1 MTFSLKQFAAY
12 LKPHRNSMIL
22 SVLIFAFIL
31 IRDHNTPVSL
41 TNSIEPP
48 QWIQLLKND
57 LAKNS
62 QSLKNRE
69 FILALATGERKFSP
83 QFRNDLINTGTMHL
97 VAISAFHAGIMVILF
112 NFLFRF
118 LIIFLPFRYRT
129 SSAILFLLK
138 ITASF
143 FYFFITGGSIPTLRA
158 LSFIL
163 FFDMFL
169 LKGYFP
175 QPLFLFIISITTVA
189 VIIPHS
195 ITSLSFIMSAICVA
209 TVLQIYKV
217 LPPSVTLKLICVSA
231 VLNYAL
237 LPVYSIISGTFPLMA
252 PLVNLFVIPVVSIS
266 IPFITLAQFLIPLS
280 NPASSFFLKIADIL
294 IEPAQFMIGFLGR
307 ASSDSLIPLID
318 PPFFI
323 KMIFVTSF
331 LFSIYLRKKVK
342 LTAIIINLSLL
353 PFFAFNFHSGPFTVF
368 RSTQLFDKGYCIT
381 YPGNSGRM
389 FFDRYRYN
397 PKFNSFLL
405 SRMETAA
412 SACGVIDV
420 ISIHTPHKLS
430 KEIQDRIRKKRRF
443 SNVRFFNLDPETPF
457 PECQRCLSAYRY
469 YDPFP

>member
-1 MTFSLKQFAAY
+1 HSDV
-12 LKPHRNSMIL
+12 IL
-22 SVLIFAFIL
+22 LSILILAFIY

-48 QWIQLLKND
+48 GWIQSLKND
-57 LAKNS
+57 LAKS
-62 QSLKNRE
+62 CSSLKNRE
-69 FILALATGERKFSP
+69 FIMALANGERKFSP
-83 QFRNDLINTGTMHL
+83 EFRNDLINTGTMHL

-112 NFLFRF
+112 NFIFKF
-118 LIIFLPFRYRT
+118 IMFFLPFRYRT
-129 SSAILFLLK
+129 SSAILFILK
-138 ITASF
+138 VIASF

-237 LPVYSIISGTFPLMA
+237 LPVYSMISGNFPLMA

-266 IPFITLAQFLIPLS
+266 IPFITLAQFTIPFS
-280 NPASSFFLKIADIL
+280 VDISAFFLHLSDII
-294 IEPAQFMIGFLGR
+294 IEPAQFMISFLGR
-307 ASSDSLIPLID
+307 AASDSLVPLID
-318 PPFFI
+318 PPFVI
-323 KMIFVTSF
+323 KIIFVTTFF
-331 LFSIYLRKKVK
+331 LSIYLRKKAK
-342 LTAIIINLSLL
+342 TAALIANFILI
-353 PFFAFNFHSGPFTVF
+353 PFFALNFQSSPFTIL
-368 RSTQLFDKGYCIT
+368 RSDQLFEKAYCIT
-381 YPGNSGRM
+381 YPGNTGRI

-405 SRMETAA
+405 NRIDSAA
-412 SACGVIDV
+412 AICGISSV
-420 ISIHTPHKLS
+420 ISIQTREKLS
-430 KEIQDRIRKKRRF
+430 AETEKMIRKRKRF
-443 SNVRFFNLDPETPF
+443 SNVKFFHLTPETPF
-457 PECQRCLSAYRY
+457 PECQRCLQAFRY

>member
-1 MTFSLKQFAAY
+1 MTDVLNHFTESL
-12 LKPHRNSMIL
+12 LRHRNIIIL
-22 SVLIFAFIL
+22 SFLTIAFIL
-31 IRDHNTPVSL
+31 IRDHNNPVSL

-57 LAKNS
+57 LAKNCS
-62 QSLKNRE
+62 SLKNRE
-69 FILALATGERKFSP
+69 FILALATGERNFSP
-83 QFRNDLINTGTMHL
+83 QFRNDLLNTGTMHL

-112 NFLFRF
+112 NFLFKF
-118 LIIFLPFRYRT
+118 LMFFLPFRYRT

-163 FFDMFL
+163 IFDLFL
-169 LKGYFP
+169 LKGIFP
-175 QPLFLFIISITTVA
+175 HPLTLFIFSITTVA

-217 LPPSVTLKLICVSA
+217 LPSSVTLKLISVSA

-266 IPFITLAQFLIPLS
+266 IPFITLAQFLIPIS
-280 NPASSFFLKIADIL
+280 NSASSFFLKIADIM
-294 IEPAQFMIGFLGR
+294 IEPAQFIIGFLGTS
-307 ASSDSLIPLID
+307 ASDSLIPLID

-323 KMIFVTSF
+323 KIVFVTSF
-331 LFSIYLRKKVK
+331 LFSIHLRNKAK

-353 PFFAFNFHSGPFTVF
+353 PFFAFNFQREPFTVF
-368 RSTQLFDKGYCIT
+368 RSSQLFDKGYCIT
-381 YPGNSGRM
+381 YPGNSGVL
-389 FFDRYRYN
+389 FFDRYRFN

-405 SRMETAA
+405 RRMETAA
-412 SACGVIDV
+412 ASCGISKV
-420 ISIHTPHKLS
+420 ISIHTPDQLS
-430 KEIQDRIRKKRRF
+430 KEIQDRIRKKIRF
-443 SNVRFFNLDPETPF
+443 SNVKFFNLDPETPF
-457 PECQRCLSAYRY
+457 PECQRCLPAYRY